1 MRKLFFATL
10 LAAMTLLA
18 TAISAGADG
27 GGVCC

>member
-18 TAISAGADG
+18 LAMATSANNPAF
-27 GGVCC
+27 CC

>member
-18 TAISAGADG
+18 TAITVGADG
-27 GGVCC
+27 WCC